1 MTTIPH
7 RELRNQSSKILER
20 VKNGETIDVTN
31 NGEVAA
37 TLIPPAASPF
47 ERLLLSASVRKPQQP
62 RWISGSC
69 PALSLTQAP
78 PRFCP
83 TCAATVDHLHRHV
96 LGSQVGGGGTRIC
109 SGSRVSLNSSTS
121 RRPAGR
127 LDALVHE
134 LHCAGKR
141 RALPSQLINS
151 VLSGINLVD
160 VARSDLMY
168 AAAMPGKLRSAD
180 AIHLATG
187 IRLQVDALVAYD
199 SELVSAAADA
209 GLSALSPGKMP

>member
-1 MTTIPH
+1 LI
-7 RELRNQSSKILER
+7 IY
-20 VKNGETIDVTN
+20 IDTSAALKLVV
-31 NGEVAA
+31 EEPESAAVAEYLS
-37 TLIPPAASPF
+37 TAAHQGDQLVASM
-47 ERLLLSASVRKPQQP
+47 LLY
-62 RWISGSC
+62 
-69 PALSLTQAP
+69 T
-78 PRFCP
+78 
-83 TCAATVDHLHRHV
+83 
-96 LGSQVGGGGTRIC
+96 
-109 SGSRVSLNSSTS
+109 
-121 RRPAGR
+121 
-127 LDALVHE
+127 E

-141 RALPSQLINS
+141 HALPSQLINS